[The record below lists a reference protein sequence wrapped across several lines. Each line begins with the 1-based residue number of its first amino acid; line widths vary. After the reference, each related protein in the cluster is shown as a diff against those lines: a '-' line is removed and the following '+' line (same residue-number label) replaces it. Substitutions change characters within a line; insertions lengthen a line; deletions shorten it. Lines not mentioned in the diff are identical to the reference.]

1 MIIKWFGDQSESP
14 FSIHRLV
21 LLGAS
26 AGKRA
31 GDWYGP
37 SSVAHLLSQA
47 VECASKQPDS
57 NFDHLAV
64 YVAQDCAG
72 LHKHRNINTQ
82 NEKHILFVLQ
92 NINFVLC
99 QI

>member
-1 MIIKWFGDQSESP
+1 MIIKWFGDQPRHDSP

-21 LLGAS
+21 SLGAS

-37 SSVAHLLSQA
+37 NSVAHLLSQA
-47 VECASKQPDS
+47 VERANEVPNSKLD
-57 NFDHLAV
+57 NLTV

-72 LHKHRNINTQ
+72 LCG
-82 NEKHILFVLQ
+82 LA
-92 NINFVLC
+92 
-99 QI
+99 